1 MGLDPSRNGSSE
13 TMFNEEDQ
21 NLLSDS
27 RVGNNSVDDDRSRR
41 PVLCPQMSC
50 LTILGLEMQAVE
62 VDALS
67 DQHTQASLDGL
78 Q

>member
-41 PVLCPQMSC
+41 PVLCPQMSR
-50 LTILGLEMQAVE
+50 LTILGLKMQAVE
-62 VDALS
+62 VDALR